1 MKRFA
6 YFFLTAFCLFAL
18 APARAVET
26 AGPQVWFVDSLIKIF
41 PGDAAG
47 THRLVAATTLSG
59 HVQHVDVH
67 LGVRSGLAL
76 TELVAAR
83 GQHVSLQLAVRSPR
97 AIDGVTA
104 EVGPFKDSAGT
115 TLEGIT
121 VRPEGY
127 VVVGSHSRNTP
138 YDERV
143 GETPGWF
150 PDPLWDFPVKLEAN
164 RTEPLWINVAVPAD
178 AQPGSYR
185 GAIVVRA
192 GDRQIARREF
202 GITVLAATVPSQR
215 TLKVTNWF
223 GFDDAASQQFYKVA
237 QFSPGWW
244 TLMANLGG
252 VMAEHRQNVV
262 ITPLME
268 LIAPSVE
275 GEHLAYDFG
284 NFDRWVET
292 FKSAGA
298 IGYIEG
304 SHLLDRA
311 GSYDAGLVVHTL
323 QIENGK
329 VAKETLP
336 PDDPRVE
343 PFLAGFLTALN
354 SHLEEKGWKS
364 IYYQHILDEAH
375 GTEPPYYARFA
386 ELVHRYLPGIP
397 TMDAVDAAKMPDE
410 LQKNC
415 DIWVPQ
421 LGRFDAQMDLLQ
433 QRISSGREVWFYVC
447 LFPNGRYMNRL
458 MDYPL
463 IKARLLE
470 WLDFRYG
477 FTGFLHWGWSY
488 WTPDPV
494 LDTQPVIDA
503 NTELLPSGDAY
514 IVYPDRE
521 RKSVYSSIRLETMLQ
536 GTEDY
541 EMLMAL
547 KAKNPA
553 AATRMG
559 QEAVAGLTDYV
570 REPEKFRA
578 IERELLEA
586 LGK

>member
-1 MKRFA
+1 MTRSAVFLLLASGIFA
-6 YFFLTAFCLFAL
+6 SAT
-18 APARAVET
+18 ARAGEQP
-26 AGPQVWFVDSLIKIF
+26 GPRVWFVDSLIKIF

-47 THRLVAATTLSG
+47 SH
-59 HVQHVDVH
+59 
-67 LGVRSGLAL
+67 AL
-76 TELVAAR
+76 IRPELLAAR
-83 GQHVSLQLAVRSPR
+83 GQHVSVQLAVRSAHP
-97 AIDGVTA
+97 IEDLTA
-104 EVGPFKDSAGT
+104 EVGPLKNSAGT
-115 TLEGIT
+115 SLAGAT
-121 VRPEGY
+121 VRREGY

-138 YDERV
+138 EDERV
-143 GETPGWF
+143 GEAPGWY
-150 PDPLWDFPVKLEAN
+150 PDPLMDFPLNLQAQ
-164 RTEPLWINVAVPAD
+164 RTQPLWINFAIPAD
-178 AQPGSYR
+178 AQPGEYR
-185 GAIVVRA
+185 GIVALR
-192 GDRQIARREF
+192 GGERRLASQE
-202 GITVLAATVPSQR
+202 IRVKVLEAMVPSQR

-244 TLMANLGG
+244 TLIGTVGA

-262 ITPLME
+262 ITPLMN
-268 LIAPSVE
+268 LIEPRVE
-275 GEHLAYDFG
+275 RDHLAYDFA

-292 FKSAGA
+292 FQRAGA

-311 GSYDAGLVVHTL
+311 GSYDAGLTVNTF
-323 QIENGK
+323 QILDGK
-329 VAKETLP
+329 VSRQTLP

-343 PFLAGFLTALN
+343 PFIAGFLGALN
-354 SHLEEKGWKS
+354 THLEVKGWKS

-375 GTEPPYYARFA
+375 GAEPPYYARFA
-386 ELVHRYLPGIP
+386 ALVHRYLPGVP
-397 TMDAVDAAKMPDE
+397 TLDAVDAAAMPDE

-421 LGRFDAQMDLLQ
+421 LGRFDAQMDLIR
-433 QRISSGREVWFYVC
+433 QRMASGREVWFYVC

-463 IKARLLE
+463 LKARLLE

-488 WTPDPV
+488 WTPDPI

-503 NTELLPSGDAY
+503 NTELLPSGDAF
-514 IVYPDRE
+514 IVYPDRA

-541 EMLMAL
+541 EMLVAL
-547 KAKNPA
+547 KAKDPA
-553 AATRMG
+553 TANRLA
-559 QEAVAGLTDYV
+559 QEAVGGLTEYV
-570 REPEKFRA
+570 RDPVKFGG